1 MDAFP
6 TVKALSDA
14 NIEDVNQRWKGLGYY
29 SRAARLLAAVK
40 KVVEELDGKFP
51 RTPASMEKQLPGVGR
66 YTAGD

>member
-29 SRAARLLAAVK
+29 SRATRLLATAK
-40 KVVEELDGKFP
+40 KVVEDLDGKFP
-51 RTPASMEKQLPGVGR
+51 NTAASMEKQLPGVGR